1 VKGRTLCKNCGRQ
14 AAKKKPGTSAR
25 ALQLVRHFQLIERI
39 QAMNEVKTI
48 LCPTDF
54 SENSELAFQMACRLA
69 RDYQA
74 RLVIV
79 HVTPPPTVIYGDQ
92 VVLPPP
98 PRDLEPLR
106 EKLRRVKPADTSI
119 PTEHILAE
127 GAEAS
132 EILNSADN
140 VHADLIVMGTHGR
153 TGLARLLLGSVAEAV
168 LRKARCPVMTIKCQ
182 IKSAA

>member
-1 VKGRTLCKNCGRQ
+1 MWT
-14 AAKKKPGTSAR
+14 
-25 ALQLVRHFQLIERI
+25 
-39 QAMNEVKTI
+39 MNEVRTI

-54 SENSELAFQMACRLA
+54 SENSEAAFQMACRLA

-74 RLVIV
+74 RLVVV

-98 PRDLEPLR
+98 PRDLGPLQ
-106 EKLRRVKPADTSI
+106 EKLRRVTPADTNI

-132 EILNSADN
+132 ELLSSAEQ

-153 TGLARLLLGSVAEAV
+153 T
-168 LRKARCPVMTIKCQ
+168 
-182 IKSAA
+182 